1 MQQQN
6 SSKKFNLKTEIFT
19 TKVIQ
24 NWTNVTNDILDLK
37 LKCVTEGNLED
48 LNKWRHLSWSWVG
61 TLTTHRCCFSLL
73 TSAECS
79 TILSTSPKIK
89 SINFLN

>member
-24 NWTNVTNDILDLK
+24 NRTNVTNDILDLK
-37 LKCVTEGNLED
+37 LKL
-48 LNKWRHLSWSWVG
+48 LLKG
-61 TLTTHRCCFSLL
+61 T
-73 TSAECS
+73 
-79 TILSTSPKIK
+79 
-89 SINFLN
+89 